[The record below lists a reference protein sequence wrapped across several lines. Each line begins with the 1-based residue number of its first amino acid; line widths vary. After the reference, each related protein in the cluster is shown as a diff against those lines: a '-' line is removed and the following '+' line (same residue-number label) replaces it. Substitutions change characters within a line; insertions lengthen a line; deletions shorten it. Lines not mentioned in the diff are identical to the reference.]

1 MSYNFSH
8 SLEDRPEFFPF
19 FLHLALHFPLNVSAM
34 ETLIQS
40 GCNVVGQAVKTD
52 SKGRRLAPEDI
63 LLLSL
68 FPSSVV
74 CALHIMYDVSFT
86 LQQFHFFIILKGW
99 QMDDSIVKY

>member
-1 MSYNFSH
+1 MDLLRDFELFLRGSFSL
-8 SLEDRPEFFPF
+8 SLSTKHPVCR
-19 FLHLALHFPLNVSAM
+19 
-34 ETLIQS
+34 IQS

-74 CALHIMYDVSFT
+74 CALHIMYDVSIT
-86 LQQFHFFIILKGW
+86 LQQFHFFYYFKRLANG
-99 QMDDSIVKY
+99 S